1 MIVNNNLRVKK
12 LVEFGGNVRDILSI
26 RTGLV
31 SSFPKR

>member
-1 MIVNNNLRVKK
+1 MIVNNNRVKK

-31 SSFPKR
+31 SSFLKR